1 MKVIVYGDLGGRFD
15 HSFGIINSLM
25 SARDLFNDLVLVGPK
40 GTLRV
45 LPGGSY
51 SIQRCCD
58 FEHKDDRTCGIIPLG
73 GWLCEHV
80 TTTGFKWN
88 LNDSVMQFGGLV
100 SSSNCMLGD
109 SATINSPY
117 PFVWTLSTH
126 WDMLFVCYKC
136 ITCQLFFLRFFL
148 NNR

>member
-1 MKVIVYGDLGGRFD
+1 MI
-15 HSFGIINSLM
+15 
-25 SARDLFNDLVLVGPK
+25 ARDYFKDLVLVGAK
-40 GTLRV
+40 ATLRV
-45 LPGGSY
+45 LPAGSY
-51 SIQRCCD
+51 SIQRFGETTSQDTC
-58 FEHKDDRTCGIIPLG
+58 TCGIIPLG

-88 LNDSVMQFGGLV
+88 LEDSTMQFGGIV

-126 WDMLFVCYKC
+126 WDLYLVC
-136 ITCQLFFLRFFL
+136 
-148 NNR
+148 

>member
-1 MKVIVYGDLGGRFD
+1 MIVYGDLGGRFD
-15 HSFGIINSLM
+15 HCFGILNSLM
-25 SARDLFNDLVLVGPK
+25 IARDYFNDLVLVGPK
-40 GTLRV
+40 ATLRV
-45 LPGGSY
+45 LPSGSY
-51 SIQRCCD
+51 SIQRSQELANHDTC
-58 FEHKDDRTCGIIPLG
+58 TCGIIPLG

-88 LNDSVMQFGGLV
+88 LDDSTMQFGGIV

-126 WDMLFVCYKC
+126 WDLLIVCC
-136 ITCQLFFLRFFL
+136 RFEMMTL
-148 NNR
+148 L